1 MFGSVT
7 SNISPPPFLF
17 SETEQMTDRIASRV
31 AVYVISRKGHV
42 SQNYLRDSEAVLGA
56 WVDWL
61 AERNIHEFAQL
72 DLEILQTWASS
83 RIGIVKVS
91 SAASYVFQ
99 VRLFLAWAIK
109 NGCELQNNHALSV
122 VLPPHR
128 KPIRKRF
135 VDRKTVGK
143 LIANCEDDE
152 LKYCLFCGFHA
163 GLRFGEVV
171 MSRPDWFDLDHKVLH
186 VTRSDE
192 WETKDHSDR
201 TVPLTD
207 NFVSF
212 LAKYGLRYPFMIA
225 PKKLRAV
232 KHRYR
237 FDFSRRFEH
246 YVSNQSV
253 SMTFHDARRTFASL
267 HVQAGTS
274 IYKVARWLGDDV
286 EVVSRH
292 YGHLADFD
300 DEVNRAFRTSAK
312 ARLLDKL

>member
-1 MFGSVT
+1 MCNAVAAAT
-7 SNISPPPFLF
+7 AMYL
-17 SETEQMTDRIASRV
+17 MDRRP
-31 AVYVISRKGHV
+31 HV
-42 SQNYLRDSEAVLGA
+42 SQNYLRDTKAVLDA
-56 WVDWL
+56 WLRWL
-61 AERNIHEFAQL
+61 SEEKNVSDFSQL
-72 DLEILQTWASS
+72 DRRILQEWADFKLTE
-83 RIGIVKVS
+83 VKTSTV
-91 SAASYVFQ
+91 AAYVFS
-99 VRLFLAWAIK
+99 VKIFLDWAIR
-109 NGCELQNNHALSV
+109 NHCGIIDNAATEISI
-122 VLPPHR
+122 PRHR
-128 KPIRKRF
+128 KPFRRRF
-135 VDRKTVGK
+135 VSREIVQK
-143 LIANCEDDE
+143 LIANCEDEE
-152 LKYCLFCGFHA
+152 LRYCLFCGFHA

-192 WETKDHSDR
+192 WDTKDHTDR

-207 NFVSF
+207 KFVSF
-212 LAKYGLRYPFMIA
+212 LAKYGMRYPFMIA
-225 PKKLRAV
+225 PEKLRAIR
-232 KHRYR
+232 HRYR

-300 DEVNRAFRTSAK
+300 DEVNRAFVT
-312 ARLLDKL
+312 